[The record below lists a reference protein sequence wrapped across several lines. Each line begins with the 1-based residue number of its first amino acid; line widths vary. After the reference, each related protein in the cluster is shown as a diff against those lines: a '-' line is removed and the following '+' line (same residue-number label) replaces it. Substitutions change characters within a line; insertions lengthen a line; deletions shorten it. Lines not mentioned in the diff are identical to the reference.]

1 MNARAWNP
9 RRLDV
14 ERFARDNAELAGDWP
29 LRELHRL
36 VESAHPAAMPG
47 PSDMAAWQLRGEA
60 RGARGGQAQCW
71 LHLSGQ
77 ARLSLV
83 CQRCLQPV
91 EEAVASE
98 RSFLFVHGEEQ
109 AATLD
114 ADTEDDV
121 LAMTRTLD
129 VQALLEDELLLSLP
143 LVPRHEVCPEPLV
156 APSDLDDVDE
166 AADSPQPFAALAAL
180 KRGGPVN

>member
-14 ERFARDNAELAGDWP
+14 ERFARDNAELSGEWP
-29 LRELHRL
+29 LHELHRL
-36 VESAHPAAMPG
+36 IEYAHSDALPASDSAT
-47 PSDMAAWQLRGEA
+47 WQLRGEA
-60 RGARGGQAQCW
+60 RTAPGRPAQCW
-71 LHLSGQ
+71 LHLAGQ
-77 ARLSLV
+77 MRIALV

-91 EEAVASE
+91 DEHVAIA
-98 RSFLFVHGEEQ
+98 RNFLFVHGEEQ
-109 AATLD
+109 AAALD

-121 LAMTRTLD
+121 LAMTRALD

-143 LVPRHEVCPEPLV
+143 LVPRHDVCPEPLV
-156 APSDLDDVDE
+156 IPSDDGDADDT
-166 AADSPQPFAALAAL
+166 ADNPQPFAALAAL